1 MGGAALQNALTTTR
15 YLLLSLE
22 KERGETGWRTKDDVH
37 GLVGGW
43 VGGGGGQCA
52 GGGEEGGKTL
62 VVHFFHNCT
71 NDSSC

>member
-43 VGGGGGQCA
+43 GGGQCA

-62 VVHFFHNCT
+62 VVHFSHNCT